1 MKQCIKRT
9 QADIRQQMKQNSDK
23 YKLQASARV
32 VTGAMESLTL
42 VKRIITAVCV
52 AFLLVVCVS
61 AFAMESFVVNKI
73 KVDGLHRIQYGT
85 VLNYLPIEP
94 GQRLQ
99 QGDTAHI
106 IRSLYKAGF
115 FSHVSVS
122 HQGNTLVIHVKERP
136 TVGHIDITGKTSV
149 TKENLL
155 KSFKSVGLS
164 EGQVFNQSVLDN
176 VRDSIQNR
184 LYERGNYAAS
194 VTTHVTPLSDNRVSV
209 HIRVEE
215 GRAATIKEINI
226 VGNHDFSEWT
236 LLNKFALSSPRPWAL
251 LTKQDKYS
259 REKLDAD
266 LERLRSFYM
275 DKGYIE
281 FTIDSVHVSMTPDNK
296 EVYITIYISEG
307 AQYHISEVDIIG
319 QTIVPRETLLAQLDY
334 TKGEVFS
341 RKRIAEFNRVLGDY
355 FAENGYAYAMIRPI
369 PEIDHKNK
377 TVLVALN
384 IEPGHKYYIRHIY
397 FKGNAKTE
405 DIVLRR
411 EMRQQEGAIS
421 SLANIKLSERK
432 LNLLGFFKGV
442 NLKSSRVPGTDDQM
456 DLTFEVAE
464 VPSAR
469 ITAGAG
475 YSDTQGILLNGG
487 FNQTNFLGMGQS
499 IGFNFSTSSYVTK
512 FSFDFFDPYYTESG
526 IGRGF
531 NIYAQKTDYKRGGIE
546 ITDYIMDQYG
556 AKMSYSLPITED
568 NNIQFSV
575 GYQRTELHIGGGASL
590 NLQAFEAENGEDFQN
605 ALFSAGWSYVAL
617 DRAMFPTEGYAHNLH
632 ALLAAPLTSKSLTY
646 YKLHYTGHYYHPLG
660 AGYILSLR
668 GEAGYGNGLFGT
680 DTLPF
685 YENYFAGGIG
695 VQGGVRGY
703 KGYSIGPLDSKGEVL
718 GGNFLVDGTIALI
731 VPQPFARDTL
741 RTSLFVDMGNVYTNA
756 NLLVDP
762 SYLPCSG
769 RSSGPLRF
777 SAGLAFQWNSPMGP
791 LLISFAKA
799 LDEQSCDTLDM
810 FQFTVGA
817 G

>member
-1 MKQCIKRT
+1 MHVAKNAIAILLIKR
-9 QADIRQQMKQNSDK
+9 I
-23 YKLQASARV
+23 
-32 VTGAMESLTL
+32 
-42 VKRIITAVCV
+42 VKAFCLI
-52 AFLLVVCVS
+52 FLLLTCIS
-61 AFAMESFVVNKI
+61 AFAMKSFVVKKI
-73 KVDGLHRIQYGT
+73 KVEGLHRIQYGT

-94 GQRLQ
+94 GQELQ

-106 IRSLYKAGF
+106 IHSLYKAGF
-115 FSHVSVS
+115 FSQVSVS
-122 HQGNTLVIHVKERP
+122 REGNILIIHVKERP
-136 TVGHIDITGKTSV
+136 TVGHIEILGKTSV

-164 EGQVFNQSVLDN
+164 EGQIFNQSVLDN

-184 LYERGNYAAS
+184 LYERGNYAAK
-194 VTTHVTPLSDNRVSV
+194 VTTHVKTLSDNRVAV
-209 HIRVEE
+209 QIRVDE
-215 GRAATIKEINI
+215 GSAATIKEIKI
-226 VGNHDFSEWT
+226 IGNHDFTDWT

-266 LERLRSFYM
+266 IERLRSFYM

-281 FTIDSVHVSMTPDNK
+281 FAIDSVNVSMTPDKK
-296 EVYITIYISEG
+296 EVYITIYITEG
-307 AQYHISEVDIIG
+307 TQYHISGVDIIG
-319 QTIVPRETLLAQLDY
+319 QTIIPRETLLEKINY
-334 TKGEVFS
+334 TQGEIFS
-341 RKRIAEFNRVLGDY
+341 RKKIAEFNRVLGDY
-355 FAENGYAYAMIRPI
+355 LAEYGYAYATIRPI
-369 PEIDHKNK
+369 PEIDHENK
-377 TVLVALN
+377 TVLVILN
-384 IEPGHKYYIRHIY
+384 IEPGQKYYIRHIY

-411 EMRQQEGAIS
+411 EMRQEEGAIS
-421 SLANIKLSERK
+421 SLANIRLSERK

-442 NLKSSRVPGTDDQM
+442 NLRPTKVPGTDDQM

-487 FNQTNFLGMGQS
+487 FNQTNFLGMGKS

-512 FSFDFFDPYYTESG
+512 FSFDFFNPYYTEAG

-531 NIYAQKTDYKRGGIE
+531 NIYAKKTDYKRSGIE

-556 AKMSYSLPITED
+556 ANLSYSLPITED
-568 NNIQFSV
+568 NNIQFGL

-590 NLQAFEAENGEDFQN
+590 NLQAFEAKNGEDFQN
-605 ALFSAGWSYVAL
+605 ALLSAAWSYVDL
-617 DRAMFPTEGYAHNLH
+617 DRAMFPTEGYVQNLK
-632 ALLAAPLTSKSLTY
+632 ALLAAPLTSESLTY
-646 YKLHYTGHYYHPLG
+646 YKLHYAGQYYYPFG
-660 AGYILSLR
+660 ASGYILSLR
-668 GEAGYGNGLFGT
+668 GEAAYGNGLFGT

-685 YENYFAGGIG
+685 YENYYAGGIG
-695 VQGGVRGY
+695 VQGSVRGY
-703 KGYSIGPLDSKGEVL
+703 KGYSIGPIDSKGEIL

-756 NLLVDP
+756 DLLVDP
-762 SYLPCSG
+762 VYYPCSG
-769 RSSGPLRF
+769 QPSGPLRF
-777 SAGLAFQWNSPMGP
+777 SAGIALQWNSPMGP

-799 LDEQSCDTLDM
+799 INEQPCDTLDI